1 MVGKHTRRVY
11 TFDVNGEKRDVVFES
26 IVCGV
31 LPQFVT
37 EETAK
42 VEARRLF
49 GDETS
54 ATLLSARDEVSE
66 INVDVV

>member
-1 MVGKHTRRVY
+1 MIGKHTKRVY
-11 TFDVNGEKRDVVFES
+11 TFDVNGEQKEVVFES

-31 LPQFVT
+31 LPQFIT
-37 EETAK
+37 EETARS
-42 VEARRLF
+42 EARRLF
-49 GDETS
+49 GDEPP